1 MSSES
6 TRALFESA
14 AASGVRQL
22 LQSFWQATGGM
33 LRITA
38 LLLIPLLI
46 TLGYLRLHVAMSSL
60 NRQTGLAELR
70 KEELLKRNRALKSAL
85 TNLALERGENPYRWQ
100 MYEASPLA
108 ADENKIVRVRLP
120 ERFTDDPPV
129 EIMQPDR

>member
-1 MSSES
+1 MNSDLN
-6 TRALFESA
+6 RSA
-14 AASGVRQL
+14 KSSGVGSGLRRL
-22 LQSFWQATGGM
+22 LRAGWHQFGGM
-33 LRITA
+33 LRITT

-46 TLGYLRLHVAMSSL
+46 TLGYLRLHVSMSSL
-60 NRQTGLAELR
+60 RRHTGLAELR

-129 EIMQPDR
+129 EIMQPD